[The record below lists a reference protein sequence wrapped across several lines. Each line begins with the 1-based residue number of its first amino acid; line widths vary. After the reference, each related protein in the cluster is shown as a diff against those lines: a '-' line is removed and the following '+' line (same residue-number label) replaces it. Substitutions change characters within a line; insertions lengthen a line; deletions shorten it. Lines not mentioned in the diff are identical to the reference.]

1 MYLQKINLKNKFA
14 LVTGAGKGL
23 GRACAIALA
32 EAGATIIAVSRTK
45 SDLDRLEKSI
55 KKIKGKTIK
64 IQCDVMDFKQ
74 LKNELD
80 KIKTI
85 DILVNNAGTNFP
97 EPFEKIRKESMNYL
111 VDLNLKAAFNVAQL
125 VVKKMLKNKKRPG
138 SIINMSSVNGVNP
151 GIGIGAYPA
160 SKAGIISMTQQM
172 AIEWGKFGIRVNCI
186 SPGFIDAGMSKPI
199 YEDPKVR
206 ELRGGAVPSGRL
218 GEADDIANAV
228 LFLDSENASY
238 VNGHNLVVDGGVISS
253 VIAQLPRE

>member
-1 MYLQKINLKNKFA
+1 MKTAI
-14 LVTGAGKGL
+14 VTGAGAGVGKAICQKLSQNNYRIGMLDLNEENVNEASKGIENSVPL
-23 GRACAIALA
+23 HGDVTNQ
-32 EAGATIIAVSRTK
+32 E
-45 SDLDRLEKSI
+45 SI
-55 KKIKGKTIK
+55 KKAFEKFGEIP
-64 IQCDVMDFKQ
+64 D
-74 LKNELD
+74 L
-80 KIKTI
+80 
-85 DILVNNAGTNFP
+85 LVNNVGIVLFGP
-97 EPFEKIRKESMNYL
+97 LEEHSVEDYSKS
-111 VDLNLKAAFNVAQL
+111 LNINLLGSFITSRILIND
-125 VVKKMLKNKKRPG
+125 MIKRG
-138 SIINMSSVNGVNP
+138 SGAIINMSSVNGVNP

-160 SKAGIISMTQQM
+160 SKAGVISMTQQM

-206 ELRGGAVPSGRL
+206 ELRSGAVPSGRL

>member
-1 MYLQKINLKNKFA
+1 MKTAI
-14 LVTGAGKGL
+14 VTGAGAGIGKAICQKLSQNNYRVGMLDLNEENVNEASKGVENSFPLL
-23 GRACAIALA
+23 GDVTNQ
-32 EAGATIIAVSRTK
+32 E
-45 SDLDRLEKSI
+45 SI
-55 KKIKGKTIK
+55 KKA
-64 IQCDVMDFKQ
+64 F
-74 LKNELD
+74 D
-80 KIKTI
+80 KFGEIP
-85 DILVNNAGTNFP
+85 DLLVNNVGIVLFGP
-97 EPFEKIRKESMNYL
+97 LEEHSVEDYSKS
-111 VDLNLKAAFNVAQL
+111 LNINLLGSFITSRILIND
-125 VVKKMLKNKKRPG
+125 MIKRGSG

>member
-1 MYLQKINLKNKFA
+1 MKTAI
-14 LVTGAGKGL
+14 VTGAGAGIGKAICQKLSQNNYRVGMLDLNEENVNEASKGVENSFPL
-23 GRACAIALA
+23 IGDVTNQ
-32 EAGATIIAVSRTK
+32 E
-45 SDLDRLEKSI
+45 SI
-55 KKIKGKTIK
+55 KKAFEKFGEIP
-64 IQCDVMDFKQ
+64 D
-74 LKNELD
+74 L
-80 KIKTI
+80 
-85 DILVNNAGTNFP
+85 LVNNVGIVLFGP
-97 EPFEKIRKESMNYL
+97 LEEHSVEDYSKS
-111 VDLNLKAAFNVAQL
+111 LNINLLGSFITSRILIND
-125 VVKKMLKNKKRPG
+125 MIKRGSG

-228 LFLDSENASY
+228 LFLDSENASC

>member
-1 MYLQKINLKNKFA
+1 MKTAI
-14 LVTGAGKGL
+14 VTGAGAGIGKAICQKLSQNNYRVGMLDLNEENVNEASKGIENSFPL
-23 GRACAIALA
+23 HGDVTNQ
-32 EAGATIIAVSRTK
+32 E
-45 SDLDRLEKSI
+45 SI
-55 KKIKGKTIK
+55 KKAFEKFGEIP
-64 IQCDVMDFKQ
+64 D
-74 LKNELD
+74 L
-80 KIKTI
+80 
-85 DILVNNAGTNFP
+85 LVNNVGIVLFGP
-97 EPFEKIRKESMNYL
+97 LEEHSVEDYSKS
-111 VDLNLKAAFNVAQL
+111 LNINLLGSFITSRILIND
-125 VVKKMLKNKKRPG
+125 MIKRGNG

>member
-1 MYLQKINLKNKFA
+1 MKTAI
-14 LVTGAGKGL
+14 VTGAGAGIGKAICQKLSQNNYRVGMLDLNEENVNEASKGVENSFPL
-23 GRACAIALA
+23 HGDVTNQ
-32 EAGATIIAVSRTK
+32 E
-45 SDLDRLEKSI
+45 SI
-55 KKIKGKTIK
+55 KKAFEKFGEIP
-64 IQCDVMDFKQ
+64 D
-74 LKNELD
+74 L
-80 KIKTI
+80 
-85 DILVNNAGTNFP
+85 LVNNVGIVLFGP
-97 EPFEKIRKESMNYL
+97 LEEHSVEDYSKS
-111 VDLNLKAAFNVAQL
+111 LNINLLGSFITSRILINE
-125 VVKKMLKNKKRPG
+125 MIKRGSG

>member
-1 MYLQKINLKNKFA
+1 MKTAI
-14 LVTGAGKGL
+14 VTGAGAGIGKAICQKLSQNNYRVGMLDLNEENVNEASKGVENSFPL
-23 GRACAIALA
+23 HGDVTNQ
-32 EAGATIIAVSRTK
+32 E
-45 SDLDRLEKSI
+45 SI
-55 KKIKGKTIK
+55 KKAFEKFGEIP
-64 IQCDVMDFKQ
+64 D
-74 LKNELD
+74 L
-80 KIKTI
+80 
-85 DILVNNAGTNFP
+85 LVNNVGIVLFGP
-97 EPFEKIRKESMNYL
+97 LEEHSIEDYSKS
-111 VDLNLKAAFNVAQL
+111 LNINLLGSFITSRILINN
-125 VVKKMLKNKKRPG
+125 MIKRGSG

-253 VIAQLPRE
+253 VIAQLTRE

>member
-1 MYLQKINLKNKFA
+1 MKTAI
-14 LVTGAGKGL
+14 VTGAGAGIGKAICQKLSLNNYRVGMLDLNEENVNEASKGIENSVPL
-23 GRACAIALA
+23 HGDVTNQ
-32 EAGATIIAVSRTK
+32 E
-45 SDLDRLEKSI
+45 SI
-55 KKIKGKTIK
+55 KKAFEKFGEIP
-64 IQCDVMDFKQ
+64 D
-74 LKNELD
+74 L
-80 KIKTI
+80 
-85 DILVNNAGTNFP
+85 LVNNVGIVLFGP
-97 EPFEKIRKESMNYL
+97 LEEHSVEDYSKS
-111 VDLNLKAAFNVAQL
+111 LNINLLGSFITSRILIND
-125 VVKKMLKNKKRPG
+125 MIKRGSG

>member
-1 MYLQKINLKNKFA
+1 MKTAI
-14 LVTGAGKGL
+14 VTGAGAGIGK
-23 GRACAIALA
+23 AICQKLSENNYHVGMLDLNEENVR
-32 EAGATIIAVSRTK
+32 EASKKIENSTPLYGDVTSEESVRVA
-45 SDLDRLEKSI
+45 LEKFGEI
-55 KKIKGKTIK
+55 P
-64 IQCDVMDFKQ
+64 D
-74 LKNELD
+74 L
-80 KIKTI
+80 
-85 DILVNNAGTNFP
+85 LVNNVGIVLFGPLEEHSINDYS
-97 EPFEKIRKESMNYL
+97 KS
-111 VDLNLKAAFNVAQL
+111 LNINLLGSFITSRILIND
-125 VVKKMLKNKKRPG
+125 MIKRGNG

-199 YEDPKVR
+199 YEDAKVR

-218 GEADDIANAV
+218 GEAEDIANAV

>member
-1 MYLQKINLKNKFA
+1 MKTAI
-14 LVTGAGKGL
+14 VTGAGAGIGKAICQKLSQNNYRVGMLDLNEENVNEASKGVENSFPL
-23 GRACAIALA
+23 IGDVTNQ
-32 EAGATIIAVSRTK
+32 E
-45 SDLDRLEKSI
+45 SI
-55 KKIKGKTIK
+55 KKAFEKFGEIP
-64 IQCDVMDFKQ
+64 D
-74 LKNELD
+74 L
-80 KIKTI
+80 
-85 DILVNNAGTNFP
+85 LVNNVGIVLFGP
-97 EPFEKIRKESMNYL
+97 LEEHSVEDYSKS
-111 VDLNLKAAFNVAQL
+111 LNINLLGSFITSRILIND
-125 VVKKMLKNKKRPG
+125 MIKRGSG

>member
-1 MYLQKINLKNKFA
+1 MKTAI
-14 LVTGAGKGL
+14 VTGAGAGIGKAICQKLSQNNYRVGMLDLNEENVNEASKGIENSVPL
-23 GRACAIALA
+23 HGDVTNQ
-32 EAGATIIAVSRTK
+32 E
-45 SDLDRLEKSI
+45 SI
-55 KKIKGKTIK
+55 KKAFEKFGEIP
-64 IQCDVMDFKQ
+64 D
-74 LKNELD
+74 L
-80 KIKTI
+80 
-85 DILVNNAGTNFP
+85 LVNNVGIVLFGP
-97 EPFEKIRKESMNYL
+97 LEEHSVEDYSKS
-111 VDLNLKAAFNVAQL
+111 LNINLLGSFITSRILIND
-125 VVKKMLKNKKRPG
+125 MIKRGNG

-253 VIAQLPRE
+253 VIAQLPRK

>member
-1 MYLQKINLKNKFA
+1 MKTAI
-14 LVTGAGKGL
+14 VTGAGAGIGKAICQKLSQNNYRVGMLDLNEENVNEASKGIENSVPL
-23 GRACAIALA
+23 HGDVTNQ
-32 EAGATIIAVSRTK
+32 E
-45 SDLDRLEKSI
+45 SI
-55 KKIKGKTIK
+55 KKAFEKFGEIP
-64 IQCDVMDFKQ
+64 D
-74 LKNELD
+74 L
-80 KIKTI
+80 
-85 DILVNNAGTNFP
+85 LVNNVGIVLFGP
-97 EPFEKIRKESMNYL
+97 LEEHSVEDYSKS
-111 VDLNLKAAFNVAQL
+111 LNINLLGSFITSRILIND
-125 VVKKMLKNKKRPG
+125 MIKRGSG

>member
-1 MYLQKINLKNKFA
+1 MKTAI
-14 LVTGAGKGL
+14 VTGAGAGIGKAICQKLSQNNYRIGMLDLNEENVNEASKG
-23 GRACAIALA
+23 I
-32 EAGATIIAVSRTK
+32 
-45 SDLDRLEKSI
+45 EKSI
-55 KKIKGKTIK
+55 PLHGDVTNQESIKKAFEKFGEIP
-64 IQCDVMDFKQ
+64 D
-74 LKNELD
+74 L
-80 KIKTI
+80 
-85 DILVNNAGTNFP
+85 LVNNVGIVLFGP
-97 EPFEKIRKESMNYL
+97 LEEHSVEDYSKS
-111 VDLNLKAAFNVAQL
+111 LNINLLGSFITSRILIND
-125 VVKKMLKNKKRPG
+125 MIKRGSG

>member
-1 MYLQKINLKNKFA
+1 MKTAI
-14 LVTGAGKGL
+14 VTGAGAGIGKAICQKLSQNNYRVGMLDLNEENVNEASKGVENSFPL
-23 GRACAIALA
+23 HGDVTNQ
-32 EAGATIIAVSRTK
+32 E
-45 SDLDRLEKSI
+45 SI
-55 KKIKGKTIK
+55 KKA
-64 IQCDVMDFKQ
+64 F
-74 LKNELD
+74 D
-80 KIKTI
+80 KFEEIP
-85 DILVNNAGTNFP
+85 DLLVNNVGIVLFGP
-97 EPFEKIRKESMNYL
+97 LEEHSVEDYSKS
-111 VDLNLKAAFNVAQL
+111 LNINLLGSFITSRILIND
-125 VVKKMLKNKKRPG
+125 MIKRGSG

-199 YEDPKVR
+199 YEDLKVR

>member
-1 MYLQKINLKNKFA
+1 MKTAI
-14 LVTGAGKGL
+14 VTGAGAGIGKAICQKLSQNNYRVGMLDLNEENVNEASKGIENSFPL
-23 GRACAIALA
+23 HGDVTNQ
-32 EAGATIIAVSRTK
+32 E
-45 SDLDRLEKSI
+45 SI
-55 KKIKGKTIK
+55 KKAFEKFGEIP
-64 IQCDVMDFKQ
+64 D
-74 LKNELD
+74 L
-80 KIKTI
+80 
-85 DILVNNAGTNFP
+85 LVNNAGIVLFGP
-97 EPFEKIRKESMNYL
+97 LEEHSVEDYSKS
-111 VDLNLKAAFNVAQL
+111 LNINLLGSFITSRILIND
-125 VVKKMLKNKKRPG
+125 MIKRGSG

>member
-1 MYLQKINLKNKFA
+1 MKTAI
-14 LVTGAGKGL
+14 VTGAGAGIGKAICQKLSQNNYRVGMLDLNEENVNEASKGIKNSVPL
-23 GRACAIALA
+23 NGDVTNQ
-32 EAGATIIAVSRTK
+32 E
-45 SDLDRLEKSI
+45 SI
-55 KKIKGKTIK
+55 KKAFEKFGEIP
-64 IQCDVMDFKQ
+64 D
-74 LKNELD
+74 L
-80 KIKTI
+80 
-85 DILVNNAGTNFP
+85 LVNNVGIVLFGP
-97 EPFEKIRKESMNYL
+97 LEEHSVEDYSKS
-111 VDLNLKAAFNVAQL
+111 LNINLLGSFITSRILIND
-125 VVKKMLKNKKRPG
+125 MIKRGSG

-238 VNGHNLVVDGGVISS
+238 VNGHNLVVDVGVISS

>member
-1 MYLQKINLKNKFA
+1 MKTAI
-14 LVTGAGKGL
+14 VTGAGAGIGKAICQKLSQNNYRVGMLDLNEENVNEASKGIKNSVPL
-23 GRACAIALA
+23 HGDVTNQ
-32 EAGATIIAVSRTK
+32 E
-45 SDLDRLEKSI
+45 SI
-55 KKIKGKTIK
+55 KKAFEKFGEIP
-64 IQCDVMDFKQ
+64 D
-74 LKNELD
+74 L
-80 KIKTI
+80 
-85 DILVNNAGTNFP
+85 LVNNVGIVLFGP
-97 EPFEKIRKESMNYL
+97 LEEHSVEDYGKS
-111 VDLNLKAAFNVAQL
+111 LNINLLGSFITSRILIND
-125 VVKKMLKNKKRPG
+125 MIKRGSG

>member
-1 MYLQKINLKNKFA
+1 MKTAI
-14 LVTGAGKGL
+14 VTGAGAGIGKAICQKLSQNNYRVGMLDLNKENVDEASKGVENSFPL
-23 GRACAIALA
+23 HGDVTNQ
-32 EAGATIIAVSRTK
+32 E
-45 SDLDRLEKSI
+45 SI
-55 KKIKGKTIK
+55 KKAFEKFGEIP
-64 IQCDVMDFKQ
+64 D
-74 LKNELD
+74 L
-80 KIKTI
+80 
-85 DILVNNAGTNFP
+85 LVNNVGIVLFGP
-97 EPFEKIRKESMNYL
+97 LEEHSVEDYSKS
-111 VDLNLKAAFNVAQL
+111 LNINLLGSFITSRILIND
-125 VVKKMLKNKKRPG
+125 MIKRGSG

>member
-1 MYLQKINLKNKFA
+1 MNLNFFEKIMKEI
-14 LVTGAGKGL
+14 G
-23 GRACAIALA
+23 
-32 EAGATIIAVSRTK
+32 
-45 SDLDRLEKSI
+45 DLDIS
-55 KKIKGKTIK
+55 
-64 IQCDVMDFKQ
+64 V
-74 LKNELD
+74 
-80 KIKTI
+80 
-85 DILVNNAGTNFP
+85 LVNNVGIVLFGP
-97 EPFEKIRKESMNYL
+97 LEEHSVEDYSKS
-111 VDLNLKAAFNVAQL
+111 LNINLLGSFITSRILIND
-125 VVKKMLKNKKRPG
+125 MIKRGSG

>member
-1 MYLQKINLKNKFA
+1 MKTAI
-14 LVTGAGKGL
+14 VTGAGAGIGKAICQKLSQNNYRVGMLDLNEENVNEASKGIKNSVPL
-23 GRACAIALA
+23 HGDV
-32 EAGATIIAVSRTK
+32 TNQ
-45 SDLDRLEKSI
+45 KSI
-55 KKIKGKTIK
+55 KKAFEKFGEIP
-64 IQCDVMDFKQ
+64 D
-74 LKNELD
+74 L
-80 KIKTI
+80 
-85 DILVNNAGTNFP
+85 LVNNVGIVLFGP
-97 EPFEKIRKESMNYL
+97 LEEHSVEDYGKS
-111 VDLNLKAAFNVAQL
+111 LNINLLGSFITSRILIND
-125 VVKKMLKNKKRPG
+125 MIKRGSG

>member
-1 MYLQKINLKNKFA
+1 MKTAI
-14 LVTGAGKGL
+14 VTGAGAGIGKAICQKLSQNNYRIGMLDLNEENINEASKGIENSVPL
-23 GRACAIALA
+23 HGDVTNQ
-32 EAGATIIAVSRTK
+32 E
-45 SDLDRLEKSI
+45 SI
-55 KKIKGKTIK
+55 KKAFEKFGEIP
-64 IQCDVMDFKQ
+64 D
-74 LKNELD
+74 L
-80 KIKTI
+80 
-85 DILVNNAGTNFP
+85 LVNNVGIVLFGP
-97 EPFEKIRKESMNYL
+97 LEEHSVEDYSKS
-111 VDLNLKAAFNVAQL
+111 LNINLLGSFITSRILIND
-125 VVKKMLKNKKRPG
+125 MIKRGNG

>member
-1 MYLQKINLKNKFA
+1 MKNA
-14 LVTGAGKGL
+14 IVTGAGAGIGKAICQKLSQNNYRVGMLDLNEENVNEASKGVENSFPL
-23 GRACAIALA
+23 HGDVTNQ
-32 EAGATIIAVSRTK
+32 E
-45 SDLDRLEKSI
+45 SI
-55 KKIKGKTIK
+55 KKA
-64 IQCDVMDFKQ
+64 F
-74 LKNELD
+74 D
-80 KIKTI
+80 KFGEIP
-85 DILVNNAGTNFP
+85 DLLVNNVGIVLFGP
-97 EPFEKIRKESMNYL
+97 LEEHSVEDYSKS
-111 VDLNLKAAFNVAQL
+111 LNINLLGSFITSRILIND
-125 VVKKMLKNKKRPG
+125 MIKRGSG

>member
-1 MYLQKINLKNKFA
+1 MKTAI
-14 LVTGAGKGL
+14 VTGAGAGIGKAICQKLSLNNYRVGMLDLNEENVNEASKGIENSVPL
-23 GRACAIALA
+23 HGDVTNQ
-32 EAGATIIAVSRTK
+32 E
-45 SDLDRLEKSI
+45 SI
-55 KKIKGKTIK
+55 KKAFEKFGEIP
-64 IQCDVMDFKQ
+64 D
-74 LKNELD
+74 L
-80 KIKTI
+80 
-85 DILVNNAGTNFP
+85 LVNNVGIVLFGP
-97 EPFEKIRKESMNYL
+97 LEEHSVEDYSKS
-111 VDLNLKAAFNVAQL
+111 LNINLLGSFITSRTLIND
-125 VVKKMLKNKKRPG
+125 MIKRGSG

-206 ELRGGAVPSGRL
+206 ELRSGAVPSGRL